1 MTRTTSHA
9 QCLKAALSPA
19 ALAIRCAH
27 SAVAFGTLALR
38 MDLAGMTPI
47 GDHLRK
53 ARTELD
59 AASAKLNHA
68 AVEARRYAKDV

>member
-1 MTRTTSHA
+1 MTRTLSKSQHR
-9 QCLKAALSPA
+9 ALASTPA
-19 ALAIRCAH
+19 ALAVRCAH

-53 ARTELD
+53 ARTELN

-68 AVEARRYAKDV
+68 AVEAKRQEARS